1 MFLSFFGIAVLP
13 EGDVE
18 MRGNRRV
25 RSITGQNIFHP
36 LTLR

>member
-13 EGDVE
+13 EGDAE
-18 MRGNRRV
+18 MRDIRRIQW
-25 RSITGQNIFHP
+25 ITGQNIFHP